1 MTGTRLIPRPYRD
14 APGNVPDGVRAGP
27 WVADVQDDEI
37 VVFLI
42 GMQVHRWRRV
52 RSWRP
57 MVRWMRAMITELQ
70 ADPDSG
76 LLGTHRLHMGRV
88 FVQLQYWRRV
98 EDLGRF
104 AHDPD
109 RTHLPAW
116 ASFNREIAG
125 SGDIGVFHETYR
137 IRADAIESLYANI
150 KAYGLLAAH
159 GAKARH
165 ELRRNATHERMESVE
180 AEYVSAP

>member
-1 MTGTRLIPRPYRD
+1 M
-14 APGNVPDGVRAGP
+14 
-27 WVADVQDDEI
+27 
-37 VVFLI
+37 
-42 GMQVHRWRRV
+42 
-52 RSWRP
+52 
-57 MVRWMRAMITELQ
+57 
-70 ADPDSG
+70 
-76 LLGTHRLHMGRV
+76 
-88 FVQLQYWRRV
+88 QLQYWRRV